1 MTQRCKL
8 ALANSP
14 LVTGALRQ
22 LTTATGLP
30 VVFGGPVGGDRAL
43 LIDQLGG
50 TRTRSLQ
57 HLRVDTGAGLGGK
70 AVALERPS
78 TVVDYLHARGITH
91 KYDRAV
97 EPEQLRAMLAIPV
110 RVDAATRAV
119 LYAATREQTLL
130 GDRTLRA
137 AAGVAAR
144 LERDIEVEEEV
155 RRRVAAP
162 QQVAG
167 SGRGTAARQV
177 PGDSDDLHAELL
189 DIAGRTSDE
198 DSRNRLLELC
208 DRWRGQHAEPGVE
221 LTPREVDVLRCVA
234 DGHTNDEAA
243 AHLELLPNTVKSYLK
258 HAMRKLG
265 VTNRIQAV
273 NRARSAGL
281 L

>member
-1 MTQRCKL
+1 MAQRCKL
-8 ALANSP
+8 ALANSA

-78 TVVDYLHARGITH
+78 TVVDYLHAQGITH

-110 RVDAATRAV
+110 RVDSATRAV
-119 LYAATREQTLL
+119 LYAATREQTSL

-155 RRRVAAP
+155 RRRVAASP
-162 QQVAG
+162 P
-167 SGRGTAARQV
+167 V
-177 PGDSDDLHAELL
+177 PGDSDELHAELL
-189 DIAGRTSDE
+189 AIAGRTSDQ
-198 DSRNRLLELC
+198 DARSRLLQLC
-208 DRWRGQHAEPGVE
+208 GRWRGENTEPGVD
-221 LTPREVDVLRCVA
+221 LTPREIDVLRCVA
-234 DGHTNDEAA
+234 DGQTNDDAA

-265 VTNRIQAV
+265 AGNRIQAV